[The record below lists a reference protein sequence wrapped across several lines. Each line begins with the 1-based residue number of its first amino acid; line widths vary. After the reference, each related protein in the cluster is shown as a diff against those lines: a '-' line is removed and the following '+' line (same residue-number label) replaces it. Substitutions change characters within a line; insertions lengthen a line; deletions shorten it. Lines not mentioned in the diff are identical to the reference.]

1 MSDRYYAG
9 IRIGSSLPR
18 EHLDR
23 ICALLETDGDDE
35 ETLLQR
41 VEGGCLHHE
50 DSQAAGGEFGELEEA
65 CRELGLA
72 YVRESDGCWEILPQV
87 AFWRPGMA
95 EPQAVIA
102 DNDGNP
108 LAPMEALAEAR
119 ELLRTGRAAEALALL
134 EKTTVDVPELPPFQI
149 AVPEAADQRGPSE

>member
-18 EHLDR
+18 EHVAR
-23 ICALLETDGDDE
+23 ICALLETDGDDPE
-35 ETLLQR
+35 NLLQR
-41 VEGGCLHHE
+41 VEDGCLHHE
-50 DSQAAGGEFGELEEA
+50 DSQAAGGEFYELECA

-102 DNDGNP
+102 DNDGN
-108 LAPMEALAEAR
+108 LLVPMEALIEAR
-119 ELLRTGRAAEALALL
+119 ELLRAGRAAEALALL
-134 EKTTVDVPELPPFQI
+134 DGAIVEVPLLPPFR
-149 AVPEAADQRGPSE
+149 VV

>member
-23 ICALLETDGDDE
+23 ICSLLETDGDDE

-50 DSQAAGGEFGELEEA
+50 DSQAAGGEFHELERA
-65 CRELGLA
+65 CRELRLA

-87 AFWRPGMA
+87 VFWRPGMGGPETA
-95 EPQAVIA
+95 IT
-102 DNDGNP
+102 DGSGHL
-108 LAPMEALAEAR
+108 LAPMEALIEAR
-119 ELLRTGRAAEALALL
+119 ELLRAGRAAEALALL
-134 EKTTVDVPELPPFQI
+134 EKTTVAVPLMPPFR
-149 AVPEAADQRGPSE
+149 VV